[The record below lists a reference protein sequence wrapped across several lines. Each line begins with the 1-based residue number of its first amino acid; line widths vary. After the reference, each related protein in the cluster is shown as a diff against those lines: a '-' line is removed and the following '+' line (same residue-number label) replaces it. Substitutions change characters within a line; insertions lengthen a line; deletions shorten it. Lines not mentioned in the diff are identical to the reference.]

1 MSSFEQLIRIALN
14 AGGAAIFGDAVAGGD
29 MYQAAAGGVV
39 SLISFGWW
47 MYSNRKAKS

>member
-14 AGGAAIFGDAVAGGD
+14 AGGAAIFGDAIAGGD
-29 MYQAAAGGVV
+29 MYQAAVGGAV

-47 MYSNRKAKS
+47 LYRKQAAK